1 MILVI
6 AINIIAVGWLLMAA
20 VSWGLEETLPGVAFM
35 LLLLPQESQITLPS
49 LFGLSTHRILIFVL
63 VLLYLALGS
72 GKGKREQTRRLPLCI
87 LIGLQIVWML
97 LSSATSIVPS
107 ISFKTSLSQFFDFFV
122 LYMIF
127 ASVVSKVETVHKIMF
142 GFVAAMFV
150 CSIFGMLE
158 AYSGWSVMSLFPS
171 VPLRFSDLEGTV
183 QDRGIRMQATFD
195 HPILFGSALTMVF
208 PMALY
213 LLAESKQMGRKAFL
227 WAALLLAA
235 LCIYKTGSRG
245 PWLAFALS
253 IGLLLLAGRGKVRKY
268 AAVIMLLVLVVLA
281 VRPGIRESLSN
292 SYNATRDPS
301 SPEGQSYQ
309 WRYLLYHVA
318 FGQLEKSTERSLL
331 GFGPESFYYLGLTA
345 PFLVDGEIHT
355 VKIQSCDSAVVE
367 LLMDTGYVGL
377 ILTVLP
383 LLTACGFALR
393 RHLRLEKK
401 DSSPCAVWF
410 VVIFLFMFLMTNVEL
425 YGWGQQNYALWIV
438 VAMAMISPR
447 LERENRDEAKRIL
460 PQSQWLEVTAP

>member
-158 AYSGWSVMSLFPS
+158 AYK
-171 VPLRFSDLEGTV
+171 
-183 QDRGIRMQATFD
+183 I
-195 HPILFGSALTMVF
+195 
-208 PMALY
+208 
-213 LLAESKQMGRKAFL
+213 GRA
-227 WAALLLAA
+227 
-235 LCIYKTGSRG
+235 
-245 PWLAFALS
+245 
-253 IGLLLLAGRGKVRKY
+253 
-268 AAVIMLLVLVVLA
+268 
-281 VRPGIRESLSN
+281 
-292 SYNATRDPS
+292 
-301 SPEGQSYQ
+301 
-309 WRYLLYHVA
+309 H
-318 FGQLEKSTERSLL
+318 
-331 GFGPESFYYLGLTA
+331 
-345 PFLVDGEIHT
+345 
-355 VKIQSCDSAVVE
+355 
-367 LLMDTGYVGL
+367 
-377 ILTVLP
+377 
-383 LLTACGFALR
+383 
-393 RHLRLEKK
+393 
-401 DSSPCAVWF
+401 
-410 VVIFLFMFLMTNVEL
+410 
-425 YGWGQQNYALWIV
+425 
-438 VAMAMISPR
+438 
-447 LERENRDEAKRIL
+447 
-460 PQSQWLEVTAP
+460 

>member
-6 AINIIAVGWLLMAA
+6 AIDVLAVGWLLMAA
-20 VSWGLEETLPGVAFM
+20 VSWGLEEALPGVAFL
-35 LLLLPQESQITLPS
+35 LLLLPQESQITLPG

-63 VLLYLALGS
+63 MVLYLALGP
-72 GKGKREQTRRLPLCI
+72 GHGKRERSRNLPLSI

-127 ASVVSKVETVHKIMF
+127 ARVVSKTETVHKIMF
-142 GFVAAMFV
+142 GFVAAMFA
-150 CSIFGMLE
+150 CSLFGMLE

-195 HPILFGSALTMVF
+195 HPILFGSALAMVL

-213 LLAESKQMGRKAFL
+213 LLTECKQMGRKVFL
-227 WAALLLAA
+227 WVALLLST

-245 PWLAFALS
+245 PWIAFALS
-253 IGLLLLAGRGKVRKY
+253 IGLLLLIGRGKIRKY
-268 AAVIMLLVLVVLA
+268 AAAIILLVLLVLA
-281 VRPGIRESLSN
+281 GRPGIRESLFN

-318 FGQLEKSTERSLL
+318 FGQLGKSTERSLL
-331 GFGPESFYYLGLTA
+331 GYGPESFYYLGLTA
-345 PFLVDGEIHT
+345 PFFVDGEMHT
-355 VKIQSCDSAVVE
+355 VKIQSCDSAIVE
-367 LLMDTGYVGL
+367 LMMDTGYVGL
-377 ILTVLP
+377 ILTFLP

-393 RHLRLEKK
+393 RHLMSQK
-401 DSSPCAVWF
+401 DGSSPCVIWF
-410 VVIFLFMFLMTNVEL
+410 IVICTFMFLMTNVEI

-438 VAMAMISPR
+438 VAMAMAAAG
-447 LERENRDEAKRIL
+447 LERESRAEAKRIV
-460 PQSQWLEVTAP
+460 PKSQWLELTVS